1 MVQNRIIVKWIYKIS
16 LFSLAFVGFYS
27 CADPPDYP
35 NEPVLEFLTMS
46 KNFMQ
51 QAAIE
56 GDSMT
61 ITFSFTDGDGNLG
74 SNLTTESILDVFLYD
89 KRDGFLANQ
98 YRIPF
103 IPQQG
108 VGNGISG
115 EITVI
120 AYSSCCITEAFPPC
134 FVTPSV
140 PTDTLIYQIQIMD
153 RDSNFSNI
161 IESDPIILGCN

>member
-1 MVQNRIIVKWIYKIS
+1 MIVKWIP
-16 LFSLAFVGFYS
+16 LFSLISLAYLGFYS

-35 NEPVLEFLTMS
+35 DEPVIEFLTMS
-46 KNFMQ
+46 KDYMDQSSFL
-51 QAAIE
+51 

-61 ITFSFTDGDGNLG
+61 ITFGFTDGDGNLG
-74 SNLTTESILDVFLYD
+74 SSPNDNFLDVFLTD

-103 IPQQG
+103 IPEQG

-115 EITVI
+115 DITVI
-120 AYSSCCITEAFPPC
+120 AYTSCCITEVFPPC
-134 FVTPSV
+134 FVTPSI

-153 RDSNFSNI
+153 RDSNMSNI
-161 IESDPIILGCN
+161 IETDPIILGCN

>member
-1 MVQNRIIVKWIYKIS
+1 MKRFTYLLLVC
-16 LFSLAFVGFYS
+16 FVVLGLS
-27 CADPPDYP
+27 NCVDPPDYP
-35 NEPVLEFLTMS
+35 DEPIIEFQNMS

-56 GDSMT
+56 GDSLL
-61 ITFSFTDGDGNLG
+61 INFSFTDGDGNLG
-74 SNLTTESILDVFLYD
+74 SNPNESFLDVFLTD

-98 YRIPF
+98 YKIPF

-115 EITVI
+115 DITVI
-120 AYSSCCITEAFPPC
+120 AYTSCCITEVFPPC
-134 FVTPSV
+134 FATPSI

-153 RDSNFSNI
+153 RDSNMSNI
-161 IESDPIILGCN
+161 IETDPIILGCN